1 MAGGLTDE
9 VLFDRRLDPN
19 AGAITSYHNFTFLAK
34 ERVKRGEELFGSVAD
49 NVRDF

>member
-9 VLFDRRLDPN
+9 TIFDRNINPS

-34 ERVKRGEELFGSVAD
+34 ERVKTGNELFGNVAD
-49 NVRDF
+49 NVS